1 MRETGRKSERKRGLG
16 RKSKGKKKS
25 ERKRLTEGEKV
36 GILED
41 VLRASQR
48 QVSAKEALTKVLTSE
63 TRSSKI
69 V

>member
-1 MRETGRKSERKRGLG
+1 MRKTGRKSERKRGLG
-16 RKSKGKKKS
+16 RKRKGKKKS

-48 QVSAKEALTKVLTSE
+48 QGSAKEALTKVLTSE
-63 TRSSKI
+63 TRRSKI

>member
-1 MRETGRKSERKRGLG
+1 MRETGRKSERKRGIE

>member
-1 MRETGRKSERKRGLG
+1 M
-16 RKSKGKKKS
+16 
-25 ERKRLTEGEKV
+25 TEGEKV

-41 VLRASQR
+41 VLRASQW

-63 TRSSKI
+63 TRRSKI

>member
-1 MRETGRKSERKRGLG
+1 M
-16 RKSKGKKKS
+16 
-25 ERKRLTEGEKV
+25 TEGEKV

-48 QVSAKEALTKVLTSE
+48 QGSAKEALTKVLTSE
-63 TRSSKI
+63 TRRSKI